1 MKRGLTYDIHGILR
15 ERGLLR
21 RLILGGNY
29 SALALVGTHADDV
42 DADNAESLGLSPE
55 AEFPEIYSEYRR
67 QVRTKAREQVSD
79 LVSDMRQPG
88 DNETTLQRL
97 LEVTKGIP
105 VIPTS
110 ARAFLRIK
118 GVTKA
123 KKDYGIS
130 DPSESGIPEVQQHLA
145 RVASEGGPAARLRE
159 ARDRLGFLCDEL
171 EFFFRSP
178 GSSASTDQRQQAR
191 AELDRALEA
200 FGTAVKT
207 IHAHAQSQYSGYRE
221 AFLQSLKTL
230 VPEAKK
236 GVSRST
242 DHWGGIHHMTLKA
255 IVKRNGCFISPSTGR
270 DHDFNDD
277 ISSPLLNLLPVKWE
291 HFFNDQIDRVVGDA
305 STKLETQSQALAAQI
320 AMILRFGK
328 GDDDGDS
335 GAEHL
340 KWFHSKM
347 GFLRDK
353 CREVLAKQIR
363 ERRGKLTGDVYN
375 TAQGQMQPAYRD
387 TKDES
392 GTGMKGRILSRVQSH
407 ALHISSPLH
416 ESIESDLT
424 KGLGEVW
431 LQLEI
436 NLQRLFEEVRDKAEQ
451 IGANATTDL
460 ATDRS
465 YRGFEDAIKT
475 LADLKRELA
484 VNLTTVG

>member
-1 MKRGLTYDIHGILR
+1 
-15 ERGLLR
+15 
-21 RLILGGNY
+21 
-29 SALALVGTHADDV
+29 
-42 DADNAESLGLSPE
+42 
-55 AEFPEIYSEYRR
+55 
-67 QVRTKAREQVSD
+67 
-79 LVSDMRQPG
+79 
-88 DNETTLQRL
+88 
-97 LEVTKGIP
+97 
-105 VIPTS
+105 
-110 ARAFLRIK
+110 
-118 GVTKA
+118 
-123 KKDYGIS
+123 
-130 DPSESGIPEVQQHLA
+130 
-145 RVASEGGPAARLRE
+145 
-159 ARDRLGFLCDEL
+159 
-171 EFFFRSP
+171 
-178 GSSASTDQRQQAR
+178 
-191 AELDRALEA
+191 
-200 FGTAVKT
+200 
-207 IHAHAQSQYSGYRE
+207 
-221 AFLQSLKTL
+221 
-230 VPEAKK
+230 
-236 GVSRST
+236 
-242 DHWGGIHHMTLKA
+242 
-255 IVKRNGCFISPSTGR
+255 
-270 DHDFNDD
+270 
-277 ISSPLLNLLPVKWE
+277 
-291 HFFNDQIDRVVGDA
+291 
-305 STKLETQSQALAAQI
+305 
-320 AMILRFGK
+320 
-328 GDDDGDS
+328 
-335 GAEHL
+335 
-340 KWFHSKM
+340 M